1 MTGDGVVSVEPTGER
16 TPYLF
21 EASASEM
28 ASLVNNRAYL
38 RFDLI
43 TREFTLTWFDETEGH
58 CSIPLREN
66 PVADVNDEY
75 LVTLRQFIDD
85 TRNFTVKL
93 DY

>member
-1 MTGDGVVSVEPTGER
+1 VTGDGVVSVEPTGER

-28 ASLVNNRAYL
+28 ASLVNSRA
-38 RFDLI
+38 RVQFNVT
-43 TREFTLTWFDETEGH
+43 TRDYFLTWFSEEDGW

-85 TRNFTVKL
+85 TRDFTVSL
-93 DY
+93 G